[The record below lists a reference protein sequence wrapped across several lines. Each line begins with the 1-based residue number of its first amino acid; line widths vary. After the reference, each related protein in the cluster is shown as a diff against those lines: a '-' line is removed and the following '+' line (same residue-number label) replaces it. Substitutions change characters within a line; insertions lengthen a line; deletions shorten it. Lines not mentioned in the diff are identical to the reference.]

1 MSLLKKASIITT
13 PTAYAEDYLYS
24 IKPAYALGSELVTNG
39 TFDTDSNWTKG
50 SGWTISGGK
59 ANRSGESGNSFISQD
74 INVISGR
81 NYIVKYDRTYV
92 SGDGQTNLFSY
103 FSR

>member
-1 MSLLKKASIITT
+1 MSLLQKASIITT

-39 TFDTDSNWTKG
+39 TFDTDSDWTKS

-59 ANRSGESGNSFISQD
+59 ANRWSKHKQLCITRF
-74 INVISGR
+74 
-81 NYIVKYDRTYV
+81 
-92 SGDGQTNLFSY
+92 
-103 FSR
+103 